1 MRYKTTAAVVM
12 IVLLAVLVPAFPSEG
27 AADVDVLIDKGNGET
42 SWGKGT
48 GVTVIEI
55 VQSAAVAEGLQVSIE
70 SGMLSVDGTSS
81 MVVGS
86 DNTGGSL
93 SEPGSTGVK
102 VTTSWRT
109 YGWNGSSWESIDPT
123 SDGNGFSAFA
133 LGFYPEGI
141 VPVETPDCPIAWT
154 MFRGDSRNTGNQ
166 DATFSAEDGYV
177 EIGRAHV

>member
-93 SEPGSTGVK
+93 SEPVQ
-102 VTTSWRT
+102 
-109 YGWNGSSWESIDPT
+109 P
-123 SDGNGFSAFA
+123 A
-133 LGFYPEGI
+133 
-141 VPVETPDCPIAWT
+141 
-154 MFRGDSRNTGNQ
+154 SR
-166 DATFSAEDGYV
+166 
-177 EIGRAHV
+177 